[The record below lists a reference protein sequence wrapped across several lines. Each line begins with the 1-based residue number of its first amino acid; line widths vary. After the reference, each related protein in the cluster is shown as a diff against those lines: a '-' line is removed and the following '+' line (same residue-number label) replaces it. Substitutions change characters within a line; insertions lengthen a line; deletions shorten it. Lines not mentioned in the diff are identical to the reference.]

1 MADVWQSTVSENT
14 EMLVTMGRIE
24 EKLSHLGEASGK
36 AEAANIAFQQTVQAT
51 FGDHATKIGALTVN
65 VSDLNGRV
73 GRIEESV
80 KASFTKSTVVIGLIF
95 TGVNVGF
102 GVFGR

>member
-1 MADVWQSTVSENT
+1 MGDVWQSTVSENT

-24 EKLSHLGEASGK
+24 EKLSHLGTASEK
-36 AEAANIAFQQTVQAT
+36 AEAANIGFQQTVQNT
-51 FGDHATKIGALTVN
+51 FADHATKIGALTVS
-65 VSDLNGRV
+65 VSGLDGRV

-102 GVFGR
+102 GILGR

>member
-24 EKLSHLGEASGK
+24 EKLSHLGAASEK
-36 AEAANIAFQQTVQAT
+36 AEAANIGFQQTVQNT
-51 FGDHATKIGALTVN
+51 FAEHATKIGELTVN

-80 KASFTKSTVVIGLIF
+80 KASFTKSTVTIGLIL

-102 GVFGR
+102 GFFGQ